1 MAITNYT
8 ELQTSIADWLNRSD
22 LSAVIPD
29 FIRFVEIDLN
39 RSLRVRQM
47 VSRTRAVVNTQF
59 YKLPIDFLELRNIEI
74 VGDPVIPLRLLTS
87 IRADERRRALSGRG
101 RPVYYSIFQD
111 NLEFVPIPSGD
122 TTIEILYYKNIPALS
137 ATNTTNWLLTKY
149 PDLYLYGS
157 LLQSA
162 PYLNDDSLYQVY
174 GQKYASILEAIKNDN
189 DRARHSGAT
198 LEIPFNTFG

>member
-1 MAITNYT
+1 
-8 ELQTSIADWLNRSD
+8 
-22 LSAVIPD
+22 
-29 FIRFVEIDLN
+29 
-39 RSLRVRQM
+39 M
-47 VSRTRAVVNTQF
+47 VSRTRAVVNAQF